1 MLLSI
6 SEFHHRQDGARRT
19 EAVQMSRDYLV
30 AMAAFDYQKM
40 DANRD
45 HIVANSTHGFAAK
58 YDEMVKALRDIVVT
72 SKGVATATADHVVV
86 DSLDGDT
93 ATVVAFVDQHV
104 ANVTAP
110 QGTNQKYR
118 MVVKLVRSGDRWIVD
133 DVADRVVPCSRH
145 VRSAMPATYLDL
157 AAEPRLSTAE
167 TRITISQQ
175 IPRWIRKKDVDL
187 TDALDFW
194 SAAGAAANVIMQMSW
209 PEVGYGVAEKPGRIG
224 KVWCTARGS
233 GCGHRSV
240 PDRRDPR
247 HRRGAGRLPRGGQ
260 RGSPAGP
267 VHRGQPRQVQRVQP

>member
-1 MLLSI
+1 MSNSDDDGQAGEAVLTLEDPSEDEAGELDAQVDPEPEPTPPARLKRRLVAGLLALVAVAATVALVLLSI

-45 HIVANSTHGFAAK
+45 HIVANSTPGFAAK

-104 ANVTAP
+104 TNVTAP

-118 MVVKLVRSGDRWIVD
+118 MVVKLVRSGDHWIVD
-133 DVADRVVPCSRH
+133 DVQTV
-145 VRSAMPATYLDL
+145 
-157 AAEPRLSTAE
+157 
-167 TRITISQQ
+167 
-175 IPRWIRKKDVDL
+175 
-187 TDALDFW
+187 
-194 SAAGAAANVIMQMSW
+194 
-209 PEVGYGVAEKPGRIG
+209 
-224 KVWCTARGS
+224 
-233 GCGHRSV
+233 
-240 PDRRDPR
+240 
-247 HRRGAGRLPRGGQ
+247 
-260 RGSPAGP
+260 
-267 VHRGQPRQVQRVQP
+267 